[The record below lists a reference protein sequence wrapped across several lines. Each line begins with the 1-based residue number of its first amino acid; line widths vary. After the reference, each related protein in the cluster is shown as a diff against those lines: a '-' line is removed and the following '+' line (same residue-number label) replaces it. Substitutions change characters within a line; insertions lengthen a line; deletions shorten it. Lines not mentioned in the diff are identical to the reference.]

1 MNALTRLDWIGLAV
15 WALLWLAY
23 AVWADRAVARRPS
36 LMASLAHYRR
46 VWMREAYRRDNRIAD
61 VTLIGSLMQSATFF
75 SSTTLL
81 ILGGLFAILGTIE
94 KSAEVLQGL
103 PFASRTTQELLE
115 IKALALTLVFVYA
128 FLRFTWSLRQFNLAG
143 IVIGAY
149 PTRLEHQVAD
159 DRLVAQASSL
169 NELAGSNF
177 AQGLR
182 AYYYAIP
189 LLVWLINPWLLLAGA
204 VVITGTTYYMEFR
217 SATVRALTRPDALG
231 PSAAHSE

>member
-115 IKALALTLVFVYA
+115 IKALGMGYETDGKQHRIGLELLFTIVRLHSHNRPGVVHFDA
-128 FLRFTWSLRQFNLAG
+128 FNPGFHQAG
-143 IVIGAY
+143 DAA
-149 PTRLEHQVAD
+149 PFE
-159 DRLVAQASSL
+159 
-169 NELAGSNF
+169 
-177 AQGLR
+177 
-182 AYYYAIP
+182 
-189 LLVWLINPWLLLAGA
+189 
-204 VVITGTTYYMEFR
+204 
-217 SATVRALTRPDALG
+217 RALQCP
-231 PSAAHSE
+231 PSIGIFQRN